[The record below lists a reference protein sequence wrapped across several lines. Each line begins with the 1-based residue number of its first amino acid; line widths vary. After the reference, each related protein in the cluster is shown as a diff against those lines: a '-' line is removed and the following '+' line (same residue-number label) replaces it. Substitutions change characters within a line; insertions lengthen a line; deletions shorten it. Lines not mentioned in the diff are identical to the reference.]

1 LGTTSEIE
9 VVPSRRRRRDPAR
22 NPAGDGAFARTAIN
36 RFSGRGFHRARETCA
51 RWAAFFA
58 AHPMPGCR
66 DQGRKDGVS
75 DPGARAGNGP
85 ARVRRGRS
93 RHRCRC
99 LVSIVWASVVGLEI
113 ISNQVHMCA
122 RNGAQI
128 SGQSGPARPRS
139 SGPRTAL
146 VPRAMTQRMHRAIV
160 RPVRVR
166 DGRRCGRCWSRRP
179 SRLRCSICA
188 RHRARLSA
196 SLRPR
201 VRAACGP

>member
-1 LGTTSEIE
+1 
-9 VVPSRRRRRDPAR
+9 
-22 NPAGDGAFARTAIN
+22 
-36 RFSGRGFHRARETCA
+36 
-51 RWAAFFA
+51 
-58 AHPMPGCR
+58 MPGCR

-85 ARVRRGRS
+85 ARVRRGRL

-99 LVSIVWASVVGLEI
+99 LVSVVCASVVGLEI
-113 ISNQVHMCA
+113 TANQVHMCA

-128 SGQSGPARPRS
+128 SGQPGPARPRS

-160 RPVRVR
+160 RRVRVR
-166 DGRRCGRCWSRRP
+166 DGRRCGIRWSRRP
-179 SRLRCSICA
+179 SRMRCSICA

-201 VRAACGP
+201 IRPPQRAQNARRGPRGARPADLDGACAQIRPGPYVMVGGMTRRNWTDLRR